1 MKKSIK
7 NGFCPRCGALI
18 RGNVCQSCEFTI
30 SVNEYEEMQSQVMD
44 EDCFGAIPSPKKNKK
59 TGITIIVII
68 GIILFV
74 LLISAI
80 LVIGAY
86 FVLNSN
92 NATMQADIEYLEEEA
107 IYEDVYEDFESSYEY
122 IYEEEIEQDLNTED
136 YFEEYGNTIKEPDAP
151 EGTWDNIWDTI
162 EE

>member
-7 NGFCPRCGALI
+7 NGFCPRCGALM
-18 RGNVCQSCEFTI
+18 RGNVCQSCEFTV
-30 SVNEYEEMQSQVMD
+30 SVSEYEEVKTQVRD
-44 EDCFGAIPSPKKNKK
+44 EDNFCAIPAPEKKKK
-59 TGITIIVII
+59 AGITIIVII

-92 NATMQADIEYLEEEA
+92 NATMKADIEYLEEEA
-107 IYEDVYEDFESSYEY
+107 IYENVYEDFESSYEY

-136 YFEEYGNTIKEPDAP
+136 YFEKYGNTIKEPDAP